1 MGAGYATVRTAE
13 GTLKGF
19 FAREVPSNRILFM
32 LVKYENQLLE
42 CFLMKDID
50 PGLSFLLFS
59 SRFLGIGVIWL
70 YLCSSSG

>member
-19 FAREVPSNRILFM
+19 SAREAPSNRILSM
-32 LVKYENQLLE
+32 LVKYENQLPE
-42 CFLMKDID
+42 CFLTKDIN

-59 SRFLGIGVIWL
+59 NYFFGIGIIWL